1 MVLILIAS
9 VSAAFL
15 FLASSSASVC
25 ASACA
30 SASSSSASASASA
43 CAPASAPASSSVHP
57 RRQSLAAG
65 GKDLYERAVDD
76 LCSFRVVFFCG

>member
-15 FLASSSASVC
+15 FLASSSASAC

-30 SASSSSASASASA
+30 SASSSSASASA